1 MALLPNGDPGCTS
14 TIPASDV
21 STRKVGT
28 MRSQMSCGQTVVSP
42 AGFHLLARIA
52 LATSFVLGSLSLP
65 FVYEPTVPA
74 MPLQTMFPATTA
86 HFFPALVDDAIVLR
100 GSSDAN
106 DPNGLYGGCLQ
117 PPPASGVRRKSE
129 HVLAAGKTVVDVS
142 SIAVIDCHGF
152 DGPGGTF
159 VVPCPPDSRYSYCL
173 RNENDGVGNHIYLGV
188 GIDTVVPRCRLTERR
203 NRPVAQIDIALHDPG
218 TGIAVIELRDSTN
231 TQTRHYYTDHRAPVV
246 LTATKI
252 DQTQPA
258 RVGIMVT
265 DGAQNMR
272 VCSFRF

>member
-1 MALLPNGDPGCTS
+1 MC
-14 TIPASDV
+14 
-21 STRKVGT
+21 
-28 MRSQMSCGQTVVSP
+28 SQLSCAQTLVRP
-42 AGFHLLARIA
+42 TGFHLLARIA
-52 LATSFVLGSLSLP
+52 LAMLFVLCTISLL
-65 FVYEPTVPA
+65 FAYEPTVSA
-74 MPLQTMFPATTA
+74 MSSRTMFPATTA
-86 HFFPALVDDAIVLR
+86 HLFPAQVNDVIVLR
-100 GSSDAN
+100 GTSDAM

-117 PPPASGVRRKSE
+117 PPPASGVRRKSD
-129 HVLAAGKTVVDVS
+129 HVLAAGMTVVDVS
-142 SIAVIDCHGF
+142 EIAVIECHGF

-159 VVPCPPDSRYSYCL
+159 VAPCPPDSRYSYCL

-188 GIDTVVPRCRLTERR
+188 IVDTVIPRCRVTERR

-231 TQTRHYYTDHRAPVV
+231 TQTQHYFTDHRAPVV

-252 DQTQPA
+252 DQTQRA

-272 VCSFRF
+272 MCNFQF